1 MLQSR
6 LASGTFED
14 PKNVIV
20 FLRCGYFQ
28 KKSGYKIQSK
38 PKNGLIALYRF
49 LKNIP
54 IGIKAI
60 QFQPPK

>member
-28 KKSGYKIQSK
+28 KKIWVQNSIQTQK
-38 PKNGLIALYRF
+38 WTNCF
-49 LKNIP
+49 V
-54 IGIKAI
+54 
-60 QFQPPK
+60 